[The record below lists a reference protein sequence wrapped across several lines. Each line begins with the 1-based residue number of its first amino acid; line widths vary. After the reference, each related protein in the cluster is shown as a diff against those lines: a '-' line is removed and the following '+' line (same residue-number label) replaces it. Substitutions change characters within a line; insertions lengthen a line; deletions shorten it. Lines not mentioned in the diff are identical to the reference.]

1 MGNERGETSKL
12 TSEAK
17 EAEEQAKKYRGRAAV
32 ISKAIKLKGKFSFD
46 DKQMRLFNSRFAHAL
61 CVKEAADNDRRTH
74 SGLYIVAER
83 FGISS
88 YRDMINRQSDI
99 NKLTAQILINSFE
112 TTKSGFDRQKGSLSP
127 NSIANTA
134 NFLSSLYLECNE
146 NKTNFETAVEERLD
160 YLRRLYLRVDSR

>member
-1 MGNERGETSKL
+1 MGNERGETPEL

-17 EAEEQAKKYRGRAAV
+17 EAESQAKKYQGRAAV
-32 ISKAIKLKGKFSFD
+32 ISKSTKLKDKLNFD

-61 CVKEAADNDRRTH
+61 CVKETADNVRKTH

-83 FGISS
+83 VGISS
-88 YRDMINRQSDI
+88 YMDMIDRQIGID
-99 NKLTAQILINSFE
+99 KLTAQILKSSFE
-112 TTKSGFDRQKGSLSP
+112 TTKNDFDRQEGNLSP

-134 NFLSSLYLECNE
+134 NFLSSLFLECKGK
-146 NKTNFETAVEERLD
+146 KTDFETAVEERLD